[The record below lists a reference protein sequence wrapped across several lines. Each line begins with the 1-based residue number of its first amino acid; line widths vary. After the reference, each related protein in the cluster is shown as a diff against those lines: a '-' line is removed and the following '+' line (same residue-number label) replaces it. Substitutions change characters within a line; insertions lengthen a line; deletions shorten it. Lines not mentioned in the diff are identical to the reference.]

1 MKTIQEMRR
10 ITVSL
15 DSETSRM
22 VEELVDKYNK
32 TISEII
38 RSAIS
43 SYYKLEG
50 NKKLKPEV
58 IEIVSELLSEREH
71 VIVDIGLWAAILE
84 ELNEKAKEDFWKVV
98 EEIGWEHGIQLK
110 SMGLKRIHDVLKYL
124 ESENWFRVK
133 IISKNTYILV
143 LTAKAED
150 KILSVFLQ
158 GVFKAVELPVDI
170 LEGNRKLII
179 VDKMLDSQSELLR
192 KYLD

>member
-1 MKTIQEMRR
+1 MKTTQEMKR

-22 VEELVDKYNK
+22 VEELVDKDNK